1 MAKRFGVKVEEFGIG
16 YPPKIIGKKIGETIY
31 SLNALPF
38 GAFVR
43 LPEKEL
49 NEKSGWQRFWVLMS
63 GIISFWFFTAILF
76 FLVFIIGAPSQV
88 TDQEYVTNAQVQVVG
103 ISPDSPAEL
112 AGLESGDIIKELK
125 LPGLVKRISRIE
137 QVQDFSKRHAGEEIT
152 LSIKRNNQITEISL
166 IPRKDPSEGEGA
178 MGVGLARIG
187 IKKYPWHVA
196 LVEACVTTFRF
207 TGLIIV
213 RLVEAVKNIFIGQ
226 PSGLQLVGPVGIMDI
241 FVQSGSLGIA
251 HFFQT
256 MALISLHLAIFNA
269 LPIPATD
276 GGRVFLLGLE
286 KLRKKSLNEKVEQSI
301 NGIFFLLL
309 IGLMI
314 FVTIKDVIR
323 LI

>member
-1 MAKRFGVKVEEFGIG
+1 
-16 YPPKIIGKKIGETIY
+16 
-31 SLNALPF
+31 
-38 GAFVR
+38 
-43 LPEKEL
+43 
-49 NEKSGWQRFWVLMS
+49 
-63 GIISFWFFTAILF
+63 
-76 FLVFIIGAPSQV
+76 
-88 TDQEYVTNAQVQVVG
+88 
-103 ISPDSPAEL
+103 
-112 AGLESGDIIKELK
+112 
-125 LPGLVKRISRIE
+125 
-137 QVQDFSKRHAGEEIT
+137 
-152 LSIKRNNQITEISL
+152 
-166 IPRKDPSEGEGA
+166 
-178 MGVGLARIG
+178 
-187 IKKYPWHVA
+187 
-196 LVEACVTTFRF
+196 
-207 TGLIIV
+207 
-213 RLVEAVKNIFIGQ
+213 
-226 PSGLQLVGPVGIMDI
+226 VGIMDI